1 MQFKAARVLRAV
13 IEYLPSVKMVVKLAL
28 FGGLAAVLRGYASL
42 DWWLVLAL
50 IFVVYLVT
58 GGWDFVYVA
67 IVTFPRDFK
76 GLITLIKLNSYLRS
90 KIRNNHMTH
99 DVFRENAERNPDKLA
114 LLLDDQKWTLRDLE
128 KYSNAVANLFFERGY
143 QKGDTVA
150 LLMDNRP
157 EFVGLWLGLSKIG
170 VVSAFIN
177 HNLRRDGLAHCINV
191 ANSKA
196 LIFAAELSEA
206 VRDVQPS
213 LKNVECFTT
222 GPLTETLSFN
232 CQNVDSLIKAT
243 SSLPPPIIPGRNLKD
258 IVFYIYTSGT
268 TGLPKA
274 AVITHSRLLFMAKS
288 ISESFNITGDDTI
301 YCALPLYH
309 SAAGC
314 LGVGQLIINGTTMSL
329 RAKFS
334 ASNFWKDCIR
344 YNATVTQYIGEIC
357 RYLYAQPHKP
367 EETKHQV
374 RLAMGNGLRPEI
386 WNEFKD
392 RFNITRIG
400 EFYGATE
407 GNGNI
412 ANMTGQPGAVGFN
425 SMIAPWA
432 YPVFLIKIDPETGDI
447 IRNSRGLCMR
457 AKPGE
462 PGQLVGKIRK
472 GDPVRE
478 FHGYADRQANSKK
491 VVYDV
496 LKKGDSAFLS
506 GDVLIMDKFGYFY
519 FRDRSGDT
527 FRWKGENVST
537 TEVETIISKTIG
549 LNDTV
554 VYGVEVPGSEGRAGM
569 AAIVDPN
576 GSLNIPD
583 LYTLLKGNLPG
594 YAIPLFIRIVTKVD
608 TTGTYKLKKVEIR
621 KEAYDINT
629 IKDRLYYL
637 NARAGHY
644 EELTPSA
651 HQDIKSGKI
660 RL

>member
-1 MQFKAARVLRAV
+1 MTIFISIFTVLEPVIDLASQFTTACTKSIGSACATCV
-13 IEYLPSVKMVVKLAL
+13 
-28 FGGLAAVLRGYASL
+28 F
-42 DWWLVLAL
+42 AL
-50 IFVVYLVT
+50 IYSTRGRSRYPTPELPGARLVENIA
-58 GGWDFVYVA
+58 F
-67 IVTFPRDFK
+67 FQNLR
-76 GLITLIKLNSYLRS
+76 GLITLIKLNIYLRS
-90 KIRNNHMTH
+90 KLRNNHMTH
-99 DVFRENAERNPDKLA
+99 DVFRYSAERYPDKLA
-114 LLLDDQKWTLRDLE
+114 LVLDDQKWTLRDLE
-128 KYSNAVANLFFERGY
+128 MYSNAVANLFFERGY

-177 HNLRRDGLAHCINV
+177 HNLRRDGLTHCINV

-196 LIFAAELSEA
+196 VVFASELSDV
-206 VRDVQPS
+206 VREVHPS
-213 LKNVECFTT
+213 LRNVECYST
-222 GPLTETLSFN
+222 GPLAEPIAFSSH
-232 CQNVDSLIKAT
+232 NVDSLIKAT
-243 SSLPPPIIPGRNLKD
+243 SSLPPPIIGGRSLKD
-258 IVFYIYTSGT
+258 TVFYVYTSGT

-288 ISESFNITGDDTI
+288 IAESFNITSDDTI

-314 LGVGQLIINGTTMSL
+314 LGVGQLIINGTTMAM
-329 RAKFS
+329 RKKFS
-334 ASNFWKDCIR
+334 ASNFWLDCIR

-357 RYLYAQPHKP
+357 RYLYSQPNRP
-367 EETKHQV
+367 EETKHQL
-374 RLAMGNGLRPEI
+374 RLAMGNGLRPEL

-392 RFNITRIG
+392 RFNITKIG

-425 SMIAPWA
+425 SIIVPWA
-432 YPVFLIKIDPETGDI
+432 YPVFLIKIDPETGAI
-447 IRNSRGLCMR
+447 IRNSKGLCMR

-472 GDPVRE
+472 GDPVRD

-506 GDVLIMDKFGYFY
+506 GDVLVMDKFGYFY

-576 GSLNIPD
+576 GALNIPD
-583 LYTLLKGNLPG
+583 LFHKLKANLPG
-594 YAIPLFIRIVTKVD
+594 YAVPLFIRMVTKVD
-608 TTGTYKLKKVEIR
+608 TTGTYKLKKVQIR
-621 KEAYDINT
+621 KEAFDIN
-629 IKDRLYYL
+629 IVKDKLYYL
-637 NARAGHY
+637 NARAGRY
-644 EELTPSA
+644 EELTSAA
-651 HQDIKSGKI
+651 HQDIKSGQI